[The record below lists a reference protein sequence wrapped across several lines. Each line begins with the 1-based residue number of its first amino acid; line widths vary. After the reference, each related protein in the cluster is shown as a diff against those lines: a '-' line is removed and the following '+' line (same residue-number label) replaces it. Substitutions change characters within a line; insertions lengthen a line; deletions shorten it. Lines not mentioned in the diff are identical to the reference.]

1 MDILKDTDNPYRY
14 IIIRDATKS
23 DRSSGF
29 SGERPEAIS
38 LAAVSLR
45 RQTACVLFAASSVGR
60 NFLPAIIFTSISS
73 GKLADTP
80 SQLI

>member
-1 MDILKDTDNPYRY
+1 MLVP
-14 IIIRDATKS
+14 TKS

-45 RQTACVLFAASSVGR
+45 RQTACVLSAASSVGR